1 MNSPTRYG
9 VGTGNPPDPEAMN
22 QPAAEQVD
30 HPIDPKWG
38 HIPRDN
44 FGYQSDQERLAT
56 RGMEDWELITKI
68 PESQRRVPYW
78 FIGVVVI
85 VLLVGIGL
93 GFPFWGQRKGVH
105 VQWFNWGFIMAIGY
119 VALAATFVYFMTNL
133 AGPQRAERDDA
144 DDGQDR
150 NHGNPQR

>member
-1 MNSPTRYG
+1 MTTPTQHG
-9 VGTGNPPDPEAMN
+9 AGTGKQTDPDGIN

-38 HIPRDN
+38 HIPGDH

-56 RGMEDWELITKI
+56 RGMEDWELITQI

-85 VLLVGIGL
+85 VLLIGIGL
-93 GFPFWGQRKGVH
+93 GFPFWGQRKGAH
-105 VQWFNWGFIMAIGY
+105 VQWFNWGFVMAIGY
-119 VALAATFVYFMTNL
+119 VALAATFVYFMTNI
-133 AGPQRAERDDA
+133 AGPQRAKRDDS
-144 DDGQDR
+144 DNGQDPK
-150 NHGNPQR
+150 HDNPQP